1 MNFNL
6 QVFLPAIAGHV
17 PQEMVKAISAFTEF
31 CYLVRRDV
39 ITEDTLHSIDENLA
53 SFHHYREVFRTHAA
67 AVRPTGFSLPR
78 QHSLVHYHRLIQMF
92 GAPNG
97 LCSSITESKHIK
109 AVKKPWRR
117 SNRFNALGQMLLT
130 NQRLDKIAAARVN
143 FTVRGM
149 MEGHNF
155 AGALDAIMEAP
166 ELRRELEQEKGE
178 EEEEEEEVDDGPMC
192 LGEVKLAKTPGLYSK
207 LRLRLLFNYF

>member
-1 MNFNL
+1 
-6 QVFLPAIAGHV
+6 
-17 PQEMVKAISAFTEF
+17 
-31 CYLVRRDV
+31 
-39 ITEDTLHSIDENLA
+39 
-53 SFHHYREVFRTHAA
+53 
-67 AVRPTGFSLPR
+67 
-78 QHSLVHYHRLIQMF
+78 MF

-130 NQRLDKIAAARVN
+130 NQCLDKIAAAQFN

-155 AGALDAIMEAP
+155 AGALDAVMEAP
-166 ELRRELEQEKGE
+166 ELRRELEQEKGEEEE